1 MIANSTRFLMRAAHL
16 ALLLLLL
23 APVLASAKDPFT
35 LDTIRAKVRQDYPG
49 VQQLS
54 TKALAE
60 RMARGAPV
68 VLLDVREKQEF
79 AVSRIKGA
87 QRVDPGI
94 WRSTFMNRFGDKLRG
109 KTVVFYCSVGVR
121 SSRLAASVQAAL
133 KERGVGEVYNLDGG
147 VFAWHNE
154 KRPLENGRGP
164 TDFVHPFDKYWGKL
178 VDRRAF
184 LSTTPK

>member
-1 MIANSTRFLMRAAHL
+1 MIANSARFLMRAVHL

-23 APVLASAKDPFT
+23 APVLASAKDPVT
-35 LDTIRAKVRQDYPG
+35 LDAIRAKVRQDYPG

-60 RMARGAPV
+60 RIARGAPV

-79 AVSRIKGA
+79 AVSRIRGA

-154 KRPLENGRGP
+154 MRPLENGQGA
-164 TDFVHPFDKYWGKL
+164 TDFVHPYDKYWGKL
-178 VDRRAF
+178 VDRRA
-184 LSTTPK
+184 LVSTTPK